1 MDQKIDFMYL
11 SEQDMIKA
19 GVTDM
24 KQCVEAIE
32 EMFRLMK
39 QGDYRMGGAN
49 GNSHGVMMSFPPHP

>member
-39 QGDYRMGGAN
+39 QGD
-49 GNSHGVMMSFPPHP
+49 